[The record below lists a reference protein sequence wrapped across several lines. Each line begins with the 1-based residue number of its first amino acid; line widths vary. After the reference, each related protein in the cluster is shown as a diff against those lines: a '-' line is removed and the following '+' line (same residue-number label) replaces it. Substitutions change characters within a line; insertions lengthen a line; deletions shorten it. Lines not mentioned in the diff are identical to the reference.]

1 MNWFTRLFGSAVKL
15 TQNEIK
21 RLTTLDGKEGLSTED
36 IKIIVQKIAQA
47 ATWDAG
53 GSEKHRLVVEWV
65 TQKLSNKIPRGYAEI
80 VVYLA
85 YNIAKAT
92 VLKKLQK

>member
-1 MNWFTRLFGSAVKL
+1 
-15 TQNEIK
+15 
-21 RLTTLDGKEGLSTED
+21 
-36 IKIIVQKIAQA
+36 
-47 ATWDAG
+47 
-53 GSEKHRLVVEWV
+53 VVEWV
-65 TQKLSNKIPRGYAEI
+65 TLKLSNKIPRGYAEI